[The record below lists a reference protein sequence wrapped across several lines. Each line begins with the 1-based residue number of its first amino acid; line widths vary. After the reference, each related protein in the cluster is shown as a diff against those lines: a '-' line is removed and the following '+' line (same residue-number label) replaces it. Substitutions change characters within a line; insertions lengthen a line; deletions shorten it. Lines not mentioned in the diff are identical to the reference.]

1 MHTIRLRIL
10 ALFSLVICG
19 TALSL
24 APGSGLATTELLT
37 ANNQVYL
44 PLVEQPIVP
53 SLVAP
58 GDGQH
63 VVSLAPIL
71 SWYTPITGTFQIQ
84 VSPDPT
90 FPPINTLP
98 LSETKVLQHPFDQ
111 QTLIT
116 SNLTPKMIYYWRVG
130 IRTPAGYE
138 RAQTRSFMTPA
149 KNAALLP
156 AIVPV
161 VAPANGTTLS
171 GTSVLLQ
178 WQNVPTALYY
188 RVRVYDA
195 NGALFTAGS
204 REVQNP
210 TNSLEVT
217 GLHPSMA
224 YTWKV
229 RALNRY
235 GWGQYGAIYHFTVP

>member
-1 MHTIRLRIL
+1 MRVIRLRMLVLFTL
-10 ALFSLVICG
+10 AVCG
-19 TALSL
+19 AALSV
-24 APGSGLATTELLT
+24 APGAGPTETKVLA
-37 ANNQVYL
+37 ANNHVYL
-44 PLVEQPIVP
+44 PLAEQHVVP

-58 GDGQH
+58 ADGQQ

-98 LSETKVLQHPFDQ
+98 LSETKELQHPLNQ
-111 QTLIT
+111 ETRIV
-116 SNLTPKMIYYWRVG
+116 SNLTAQRIYYWRVG

-138 RAQTRSFMTPA
+138 YAQARSFRTPA

-156 AIVPV
+156 AVVPLLS
-161 VAPANGTTLS
+161 PADQATLP

-195 NGALFTAGS
+195 SGALFAAGS
-204 REVQNP
+204 SEVQSP
-210 TNSLEVT
+210 THSLEVT
-217 GLHPSMA
+217 GLQPGMT

-229 RALNRY
+229 KALNSY
-235 GWGQYGAIYHFTVP
+235 GWGNYGAIYHFTVP